1 LFPHHVNPKIIFKNV
16 VSTNIIKKTQE
27 VDMDKK
33 ELHEL
38 LARKN
43 ALDIAL
49 RQSLPDVIEHLEAV
63 VGALL
68 ASQDTQTMNRFESE
82 LKVIE
87 QITPEAMS
95 IVKLH
100 SEDGDSATPSKRQQW
115 RKERNELQAKLEK
128 AEAMGYFDILED

>member
-1 LFPHHVNPKIIFKNV
+1 
-16 VSTNIIKKTQE
+16 
-27 VDMDKK
+27 MDKK